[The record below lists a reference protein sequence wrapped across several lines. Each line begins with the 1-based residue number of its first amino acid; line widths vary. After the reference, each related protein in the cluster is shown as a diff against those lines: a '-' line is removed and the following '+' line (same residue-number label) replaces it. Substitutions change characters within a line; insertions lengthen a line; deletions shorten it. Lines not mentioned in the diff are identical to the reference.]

1 MTDTSTSLRFS
12 PDILRR
18 LGEELNP
25 SLDQSILELVKNSF
39 DASAKECTVVLRNTE
54 KVGGTIEISDDGD
67 GMDAEGII
75 NGWLILGRSGRNPEQ
90 RTRLNRVPAGSK
102 GLGRLAAL
110 RLGNVATLRSW
121 PRSNPQREYLLNI
134 NWSRYDA
141 ALVVEEVALAV
152 EETTRKNGASPGTVV
167 TIDALRAAV
176 SRAEVSRLARA
187 LILLADPFGDDPEGF
202 KPILRAAEFSDL
214 EKLVKARY
222 FEDAE
227 FHLAASLD
235 KDGAAR
241 AVITDWKG
249 KTLFTAKHG
258 DLSSGS
264 GHPIYASPEAQ
275 FDLWAFILNKETFST
290 RTSTLEQ
297 VREWLGHFGGVHLY
311 QNGLRVS
318 PYGNPGN
325 DWLDMNLKRA
335 RSPEERPSTNTSI
348 GRVSTLETG
357 GKLIQKTD
365 RSGFIENDAFLELK
379 RFANDALEWMAR
391 CRMKEAQKRR
401 ASERVEAPKR
411 TVKAK
416 LEIREAIERVPAPKR
431 RAIKQAFDKYEVVR
445 EKEIK
450 TLRKEVQLYRT
461 LSTAGITAATFA
473 HESAGNPIK
482 AIDQAAKSIERRA
495 KKELGDRYA
504 DTLAE
509 PVELIIRS
517 TDAMKVLGNVTFSL
531 LDHEKRRASQVE
543 IHQIIESVVKT
554 YEPFLKERDV
564 EVATELANGK
574 PYLRGSKAAIESIVT
589 NFLNNSLVWFEK
601 VHVKKYKIGIRT
613 EVSNGNLRIR
623 FDDNGPGLEGI
634 DPADVWLAGETTR
647 PNGTGLGLTIVHD
660 AVKDLGGTVQAQAHG
675 DFGGACFTVELPI
688 LGK

>member
-1 MTDTSTSLRFS
+1 MTNVSTSFRFS
-12 PDILRR
+12 PDILKR

-39 DASAKECTVVLRNTE
+39 DANARECSVVLRNTE
-54 KVGGTIEISDDGD
+54 KLGGTIEVSDDGD
-67 GMDAEGII
+67 GMDADGIV

-110 RLGNVATLRSW
+110 RLGSTGTLRSW
-121 PRSNPQREYLLNI
+121 PIANPQREYLLKI
-134 NWSRYDA
+134 DWSRYEA
-141 ALVVEEVALAV
+141 AQVVEEVPLAV
-152 EETTRKNGASPGTVV
+152 EQSTRKKEGPPGTVI
-167 TIDALRAAV
+167 TMEGLRATV
-176 SRAEVSRLARA
+176 SRVEVSRLARA

-202 KPILRAAEFSDL
+202 RPVLKSAEFSDL
-214 EKLVKARY
+214 EKLVRARY

-227 FHLAASLD
+227 FHLSAKLGKEGTAS
-235 KDGAAR
+235 

-249 KTLFTAKHG
+249 KTLFTAKHA
-258 DLSSGS
+258 DISSAKE
-264 GHPIYASPEAQ
+264 HPAYAAPEAQ
-275 FDLWAFILNKETFST
+275 FDLWVFILNKDTFST
-290 RTSTLEQ
+290 RTSSVEE
-297 VREWLGHFGGVHLY
+297 VRDWLRHFGGVHLY

-348 GRVSTLETG
+348 GRVSTFEASGRLA
-357 GKLIQKTD
+357 QKTD
-365 RSGFIENDAFLELK
+365 RSGFIENEAFLELK

-401 ASERVEAPKR
+401 ATERVEAPKR

-416 LEIREAIERVPAPKR
+416 LEIKEAINKVPGPKR
-431 RAIKQAFDKYEVVR
+431 RAIKQAFQKYEVVR
-445 EKEIK
+445 EKELK

-482 AIDQAAKSIERRA
+482 VIDQAAKAIQRRGQ
-495 KKELGDRYA
+495 KEFASRYA
-504 DTLAE
+504 EILAE
-509 PVELIIRS
+509 PVDLILRS
-517 TDAMKVLGNVTFSL
+517 TDALKVLGNVTFSL

-543 IHQIIESVVKT
+543 IHERIASVIQT
-554 YEPFLKERDV
+554 FRPFLQERAV
-564 EVATELANGK
+564 EIDMNFAPGN
-574 PYLRGSKAAIESIVT
+574 PYLRGSKAAVESVIT
-589 NFLNNSLVWFEK
+589 NFLNNSLVWFEQ
-601 VHVKKYKIGIRT
+601 VHAKGYKIAIRT
-613 EVSNGNLRIR
+613 EISDGNLRLH
-623 FDDNGPGLEGI
+623 FADNGPGIKGI
-634 DPADVWLAGETTR
+634 DPDDVWLPGETTR
-647 PNGTGLGLTIVHD
+647 ENGTGLGLTIVHD
-660 AVKDLGGTVQAQAHG
+660 AVKDLGGSVKAVPHG
-675 DFGGACFTVELPI
+675 DLGGAEFIVDLPI

>member
-39 DASAKECTVVLRNTE
+39 DASAKECTVVLRNTD
-54 KVGGTIEISDDGD
+54 KPGGTIEISDDGD

-110 RLGNVATLRSW
+110 RLGNMATLRSW
-121 PRSNPQREYLLNI
+121 PHADPQREYLLNI
-134 NWSRYDA
+134 DWSRYDA
-141 ALVVEEVALAV
+141 ANVVEEVPLAV
-152 EETTRKNGASPGTVV
+152 EETTRTNGVSPGTVV

-202 KPILRAAEFSDL
+202 RPVLKAAEFSDL

-227 FHLAASLD
+227 FHLSANLD

-249 KTLFTAKHG
+249 KTLFTAKPG

-275 FDLWAFILNKETFST
+275 FDLWVFILNKETFST
-290 RTSTLEQ
+290 RTSTVEE

-325 DWLDMNLKRA
+325 DWLDMNLRRV

-348 GRVSTLETG
+348 GRVSTFETG
-357 GKLIQKTD
+357 GRLAQKTD

-411 TVKAK
+411 TVKARLDIK
-416 LEIREAIERVPAPKR
+416 EAIDRVPGPKR
-431 RAIKQAFDKYEVVR
+431 RAIKQAFEKYEVVR

-495 KKELGDRYA
+495 RKELGDRYNE
-504 DTLAE
+504 TLAE

-554 YEPFLKERDV
+554 YEPFLQERDV

-589 NFLNNSLVWFEK
+589 NFLNNSLVWFER

-613 EVSNGNLRIR
+613 EVLNGSLRIR

-634 DPADVWLAGETTR
+634 DPNDVWLPGETTR

-660 AVKDLGGTVQAQAHG
+660 AVKDLGGTVKAQAHG
-675 DFGGACFTVELPI
+675 DLGGACFTVELPI

>member
-1 MTDTSTSLRFS
+1 MTNVSTSFRFS
-12 PDILRR
+12 PDILKR

-39 DASAKECTVVLRNTE
+39 DANAHECSVVLRNTE
-54 KVGGTIEISDDGD
+54 KLGGTIEVSDDGD
-67 GMDAEGII
+67 GMDADGIV

-110 RLGNVATLRSW
+110 RLGSTGTLRSW
-121 PRSNPQREYLLNI
+121 PIANPKREYLLKI
-134 NWSRYDA
+134 DWSRYEA
-141 ALVVEEVALAV
+141 ARVVEEVPLAV
-152 EETTRKNGASPGTVV
+152 QEFARKNEGPPGTVI
-167 TIDALRAAV
+167 TMDGLRATV
-176 SRAEVSRLARA
+176 SRVEVSRLARA

-202 KPILRAAEFSDL
+202 RPVLKSAEFSDL
-214 EKLVKARY
+214 EKLVRARY

-227 FHLAASLD
+227 FHLSAQLGKEGKAS
-235 KDGAAR
+235 

-249 KTLFTAKHG
+249 KTLFTAKHA
-258 DLSSGS
+258 DISSAKE
-264 GHPIYASPEAQ
+264 HPAYAAPEAQ
-275 FDLWAFILNKETFST
+275 FDLWVFILTKDTFST
-290 RTSTLEQ
+290 RTSTVEE
-297 VREWLGHFGGVHLY
+297 VRDWLRHFGGVHLY

-325 DWLDMNLKRA
+325 DWLDMNLKRV

-348 GRVSTLETG
+348 GRVSTFEASGRLA
-357 GKLIQKTD
+357 QKTD

-401 ASERVEAPKR
+401 ATERVEAPKR

-416 LEIREAIERVPAPKR
+416 LEIKEAIDKVPGPKR
-431 RAIKQAFDKYEVVR
+431 RAIKQAFQKYEVVR
-445 EKEIK
+445 EKELK

-482 AIDQAAKSIERRA
+482 AIDQAAKAIQRRGQREFA
-495 KKELGDRYA
+495 SKYA
-504 DTLAE
+504 EILAE
-509 PVELIIRS
+509 PVDLILRS
-517 TDAMKVLGNVTFSL
+517 TDALKVLGNVTFSL

-543 IHQIIESVVKT
+543 IHERIASVIQT
-554 YEPFLKERDV
+554 FRPFLEERAV
-564 EVATELANGK
+564 EIVMNFAPGN
-574 PYLRGSKAAIESIVT
+574 PYLRGSKAAVESVIT
-589 NFLNNSLVWFEK
+589 NFLNNSLVWFEQ
-601 VHVKKYKIGIRT
+601 VHAKGYKIAIRT
-613 EVSNGNLRIR
+613 EISNGNLRLH
-623 FDDNGPGLEGI
+623 FADNGPGIKGI
-634 DPADVWLAGETTR
+634 DPDDVWLPGETTR
-647 PNGTGLGLTIVHD
+647 ENGTGLGLTIVHD
-660 AVKDLGGTVQAQAHG
+660 AVKDLGGSVKAVPHG
-675 DFGGACFTVELPI
+675 DLGGAEFIVDLPI

>member
-25 SLDQSILELVKNSF
+25 TLDQSILELVKNSF
-39 DASAKECTVVLRNTE
+39 DASARECTVVLRNTE
-54 KVGGTIEISDDGD
+54 KLGGTIEISDDGD

-75 NGWLILGRSGRNPEQ
+75 NGWLILGRSGRNQEQ

-110 RLGNVATLRSW
+110 RLGQTATLRSW
-121 PRSNPQREYLLNI
+121 PLTAPQREYLLTI
-134 NWSRYDA
+134 DWSKYDDA
-141 ALVVEEVALAV
+141 QVVEEVPLAV
-152 EETTRKNGASPGTVV
+152 EGSTRKSGAMPGTVV
-167 TIDALRAAV
+167 TIEALRAAV
-176 SRAEVSRLARA
+176 TRAEVSRLARA
-187 LILLADPFGDDPEGF
+187 MILLADPFGDDPEGF
-202 KPILRAAEFSDL
+202 RPVLKASEFSDL
-214 EKLVKARY
+214 EKLVRARY

-227 FHLAASLD
+227 FHLSANLN
-235 KDGAAR
+235 KDGTAQ

-249 KTLFTAKHG
+249 KTLFSAKHAEISTG
-258 DLSSGS
+258 P
-264 GHPIYASPEAQ
+264 GHPKYASSEAQ
-275 FDLWAFILNKETFST
+275 FDLWVFILNKATFST
-290 RTSTLEQ
+290 RTSSVEE

-325 DWLDMNLKRA
+325 DWLDMNLRRA

-348 GRVSTLETG
+348 GRVSTFETG
-357 GKLIQKTD
+357 GRLAQKTD

-379 RFANDALEWMAR
+379 RFANGALEWMAR
-391 CRMKEAQKRR
+391 CRMKEALKRR

-416 LEIREAIERVPAPKR
+416 LEIKEAIERVPAPKR
-431 RAIKQAFDKYEVVR
+431 RAIKQAFKKYEVVR

-495 KKELGDRYA
+495 RKELGDRYN

-543 IHQIIESVVKT
+543 IHEIIESVVKT
-554 YEPFLKERDV
+554 YEPFFQERDV
-564 EVATELANGK
+564 EVATELAGGK

-601 VHVKKYKIGIRT
+601 VQVKKYRIGIRT
-613 EVSNGNLRIR
+613 EVANGNLRIR
-623 FDDNGPGLEGI
+623 FDDNGPGIAGI
-634 DPADVWLAGETTR
+634 EPDDVWLAGETTR

-660 AVKDLGGTVQAQAHG
+660 AVKDLGGTVKAQAHG
-675 DFGGACFTVELPI
+675 DLGGASFMVELPI